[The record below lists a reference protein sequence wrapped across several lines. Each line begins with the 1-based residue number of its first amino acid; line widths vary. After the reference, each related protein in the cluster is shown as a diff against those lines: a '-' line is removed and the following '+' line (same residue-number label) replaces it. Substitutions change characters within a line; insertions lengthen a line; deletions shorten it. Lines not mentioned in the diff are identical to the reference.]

1 MLISNVLNSASYF
14 SDMDGSC
21 SGQDLE
27 GLLGS
32 GQVNVFGAISDNVE
46 PSMAC
51 LDVTVLSEAGLCV
64 PGDTSEVML
73 LLSNLT

>member
-1 MLISNVLNSASYF
+1 MLISNVLNSTSYF
-14 SDMDGSC
+14 SDMDGNC

-32 GQVNVFGAISDNVE
+32 GQLNVFGAISDNVE

-51 LDVTVLSEAGLCV
+51 LDVTVLSESGLCV
-64 PGDTSEVML
+64 PGDTNEVIL
-73 LLSNLT
+73 LLSN